1 MTSGSDDEGYSFR
14 SVFVPAVPRPYGFF
28 FPDFAMRPINTREPF
43 VAVFLY
49 AIILF
54 IVRTLCINP

>member
-1 MTSGSDDEGYSFR
+1 MRAT
-14 SVFVPAVPRPYGFF
+14 VFVPFSSRRSRGHTVFF
-28 FPDFAMRPINTREPF
+28 SSDFAMRPINTREPF

-54 IVRTLCINP
+54 IVRTLCNP

>member
-28 FPDFAMRPINTREPF
+28 FFGFRDAADQHKRTIRRG
-43 VAVFLY
+43 FLY
-49 AIILF
+49 AIIIF
-54 IVRTLCINP
+54 IVRTLCNP